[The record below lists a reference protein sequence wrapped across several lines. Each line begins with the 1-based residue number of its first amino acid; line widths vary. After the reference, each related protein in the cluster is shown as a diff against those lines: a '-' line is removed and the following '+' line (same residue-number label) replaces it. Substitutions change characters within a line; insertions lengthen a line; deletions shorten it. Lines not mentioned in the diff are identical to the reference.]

1 MYKRFE
7 ELLKIKG
14 VKVADVCRETGIG
27 RSTMTSWKQ
36 GKYNIKEDKKRALA
50 NYFGVSLAVMTGDEP
65 IPDELYEKSNVSRP
79 VYEVAA
85 GEGRINGDYSDLY
98 IDGAD
103 YEEDCSWIHICG
115 DSMMPVLM
123 DGDYVKIHHQT
134 ETLPNDMTVVQIDGE
149 SATVKHVEIVDNG
162 VWLRAN
168 NKEVYEDRFYSVTDV
183 MTMPIKIIGKVV
195 ELKRRF

>member
-1 MYKRFE
+1 MSKNYSIYE
-7 ELLKIKG
+7 SLLKERN
-14 VKVADVCRETGIG
+14 VKTSDVCKAVGINP
-27 RSTMTSWKQ
+27 SAISAWKR
-36 GKYNIKEDKKRALA
+36 GDYVPKDDKRKKIAE
-50 NYFGVSLAVMTGDEP
+50 YFGVTLDYLDGITTDR
-65 IPDELYEKSNVSRP
+65 SRP

-123 DGDYVKIHHQT
+123 DGDYVKVHHQT